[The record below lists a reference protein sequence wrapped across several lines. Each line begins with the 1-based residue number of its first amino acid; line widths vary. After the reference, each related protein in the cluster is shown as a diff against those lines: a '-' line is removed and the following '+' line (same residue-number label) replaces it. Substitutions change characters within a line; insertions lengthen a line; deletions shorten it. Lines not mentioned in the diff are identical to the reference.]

1 MAQSPQKYDLIIVGG
16 GIYGIFLALEAG
28 RRGLRSVLLEK
39 DTWGAGTTGGWLRIL
54 HGGLR
59 YLQTMDLPR
68 FYESVRERRWYMQL
82 FPELVRPLP
91 CVMPLYRDHSHSPLI
106 MRAALAANDVL
117 SAHRNRGVPS
127 GNHLPRGRVLSAEDV
142 RSMLP
147 FAETAGLRA
156 GALWY
161 DAMAIEP
168 EGLLSALLG
177 WAKSLGADSHE
188 AMEAISVLDDGA
200 RVTGV
205 EAVSGEDGV
214 HSTFLASVVVNMTG
228 HWSLAFAQSAGL
240 DLGQSRRLSWAW
252 NVLFDVPYNSDAAAA
267 VAARRPGAQ
276 TFFIVPWRGR
286 ALVGTGHAPLPPGSE
301 DAQVPEGEIHRFI
314 NEVSEAVPALGLSP
328 AKVHSVLEGKLPVS
342 PSDPHRLSGRP
353 LIADHGAH
361 GKHGLFTVW
370 GIKYTTAR
378 AVARRVLKL
387 AFANRLGQPGPYSRP
402 GGGDMT
408 ALPPLN

>member
-168 EGLLSALLG
+168 ELG
-177 WAKSLGADSHE
+177 TRGGGTRAHGS
-188 AMEAISVLDDGA
+188 
-200 RVTGV
+200 
-205 EAVSGEDGV
+205 
-214 HSTFLASVVVNMTG
+214 
-228 HWSLAFAQSAGL
+228 
-240 DLGQSRRLSWAW
+240 
-252 NVLFDVPYNSDAAAA
+252 
-267 VAARRPGAQ
+267 
-276 TFFIVPWRGR
+276 RGR
-286 ALVGTGHAPLPPGSE
+286 DRV
-301 DAQVPEGEIHRFI
+301 
-314 NEVSEAVPALGLSP
+314 
-328 AKVHSVLEGKLPVS
+328 
-342 PSDPHRLSGRP
+342 GRP
-353 LIADHGAH
+353 CGRDAPPQGVTRPRDCAL
-361 GKHGLFTVW
+361 
-370 GIKYTTAR
+370 R
-378 AVARRVLKL
+378 AA
-387 AFANRLGQPGPYSRP
+387 
-402 GGGDMT
+402 
-408 ALPPLN
+408 